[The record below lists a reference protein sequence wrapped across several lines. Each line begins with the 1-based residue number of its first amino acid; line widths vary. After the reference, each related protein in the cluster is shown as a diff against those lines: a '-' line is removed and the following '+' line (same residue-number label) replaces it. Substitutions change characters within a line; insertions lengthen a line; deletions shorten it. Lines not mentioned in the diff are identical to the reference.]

1 MNSIV
6 EFFKLGGFFMYVI
19 LMIQIVGIV
28 ILVERIITIRFK
40 NRIDTTTFVSR
51 IIDYLQNNNPNKA
64 IEYCNISN
72 AALPRICK
80 IGLQE
85 YGRSSQQVQD
95 AFELAAMHEMPKL
108 EKRTSYLSMIANI
121 ATLLGLLGTIFGL
134 IESFQAVANAEASQK
149 AELLTSGI
157 AMAMNTTAY
166 GLIVAIPCLIGFAYI
181 TEATNEL
188 AEEINESVTRIFR
201 RMVSSRG

>member
-1 MNSIV
+1 
-6 EFFKLGGFFMYVI
+6 MYVI
-19 LMIQIVGIV
+19 LLMQIVGIV

-51 IIDYLQNNNPNKA
+51 IMDYLHNNNPNKA

-72 AALPRICK
+72 ATLPRICK

-85 YGRSSQQVQD
+85 YGRSPQQVQD

-134 IESFQAVANAEASQK
+134 IESFQAVASAEASQK

-188 AEEINESVTRIFR
+188 SEEINESITRIFR
-201 RMVSSRG
+201 RMVTSRG